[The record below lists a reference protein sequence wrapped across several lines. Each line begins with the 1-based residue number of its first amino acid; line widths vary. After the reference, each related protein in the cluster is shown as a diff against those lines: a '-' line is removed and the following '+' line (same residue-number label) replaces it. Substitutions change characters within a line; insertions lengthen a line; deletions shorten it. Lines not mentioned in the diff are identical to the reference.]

1 MLPRVWI
8 QSVFLLIKL
17 YGELHIYGRLCVLV
31 LLLEQDKDVKYRGGK
46 YTFPFNRPL
55 SNFYLKVKTF
65 FFLEAIL

>member
-31 LLLEQDKDVKYRGGK
+31 LLLEQDKDVKCRGEN
-46 YTFPFNRPL
+46 TH
-55 SNFYLKVKTF
+55 F
-65 FFLEAIL
+65 FSIVLFKISI